1 MKKVI
6 LYIDGENL
14 RHYIENV
21 LKKNH
26 VPQKDLSLL
35 KVNLA
40 KLFNKVIKEL
50 KVDNKF
56 YYSAKLKQH
65 RDTLKKSK
73 ELIQK
78 QRALKTK
85 LEKENFD
92 FIMSG
97 SVQSQ
102 YVKTNKN
109 SKIVFREK
117 GVDVKIAVDLITAAC
132 DKKIKT
138 AILCSSD
145 SDLQPAIKEIKNRGV
160 KVIYVGFEIK
170 PNKGLMYTANR
181 AILIRNSEV
190 MECFSKKAPKNR
202 KNKK

>member
-1 MKKVI
+1 MSKII

-14 RHYIENV
+14 RHYVKDV
-21 LKKNH
+21 LKENH

-35 KVNLA
+35 KVNLT
-40 KLFNKVIKEL
+40 KLFNKVLKGL
-50 KVDNKF
+50 KVNKKV

-65 RDTLKKSK
+65 QDTLKKSK

-78 QRALKTK
+78 QRVLKTK

-97 SVQSQ
+97 SVQAQ
-102 YVKTNKN
+102 YVKTNNN
-109 SKIVFREK
+109 SKIIFREK

-160 KVIYVGFEIK
+160 KVVYVGFEIN
-170 PNKGLMYTANR
+170 PNKGLIYTTNR

-190 MECFSKKAPKNR
+190 MECFNKKAPKNR